1 VREGIQP
8 AVRLTIGRSDV
19 MTQRQP
25 TAGPLVPQNPQRAR
39 LLKLAWRL
47 ETPLGLLIMFAI
59 ALTLRLAI
67 APVIGYY
74 GDLNVF
80 RTWAQELSS
89 SGIHGFY
96 KADPRADYPP
106 GYLYYLWL
114 VGKISPH
121 PSYLLL
127 KSLAILCDLGLAW
140 VAGTFAARLAPKE
153 IVERIPVRALVAAA
167 VLFNPAIF
175 GDSTVYGE
183 VEAVPALLVL
193 SSLFL
198 LLTGPRS
205 VQRDAAAFAILGVA
219 LITKPQAAFGLPVM
233 LYVLYLRYLRRRRA
247 AQLVDG
253 ALSVGLIGLSAIV
266 VWLLLALPFG
276 LGPVKLYH
284 LYKYSSSLYPV
295 TSTGAFNFWGAIHF
309 LRPDHG
315 PRALEVA
322 SIPAYRFGI
331 LCFIAAAAIVIWLSH
346 RAIEGGAG
354 SALTLAFAAAATSLF
369 GFTFLTRM
377 HERYMFPALAL
388 LAPLIFAR
396 PMRRAYV
403 ALSSIFVLNLWFA
416 FGHDNG
422 LFKDAG
428 YNVHTLR
435 IEPWYG
441 WIVGG
446 SAFDAWQKRVLS
458 ALVTLIALVLT
469 WRGVGYCRQQTIQ
482 SEIAAETRSERGRH

>member
-1 VREGIQP
+1 
-8 AVRLTIGRSDV
+8 LTIGSSDV
-19 MTQRQP
+19 ATKRQP
-25 TAGPLVPQNPQRAR
+25 NVGPLAPPNPRRAR
-39 LLKLAWRL
+39 LLELAWRL
-47 ETPLGLLIMFAI
+47 ETPFGLLIMFAI
-59 ALTLRLAI
+59 ALTLRLAV

-106 GYLYYLWL
+106 GYLYFLWL
-114 VGKISPH
+114 VGKISAH
-121 PSYLLL
+121 PGYLLL

-140 VAGTFAARLAPKE
+140 VAGTFAARLAPEE
-153 IVERIPVRALVAAA
+153 IAEGVPVRAFVAAA
-167 VLFNPAIF
+167 VLFNPAILA
-175 GDSTVYGE
+175 DSTVYGE

-205 VQRDAAAFAILGVA
+205 VQRDAASFAILGVA
-219 LITKPQAAFGLPVM
+219 LITKPQAALGLPVM
-233 LYVLYLRYLRRRRA
+233 LYVLYLRYLHRRNA
-247 AQLVDG
+247 TQLVDG
-253 ALSVGLIGLSAIV
+253 ALSVGLIGLSALV
-266 VWLLLALPFG
+266 VWLVLALPFG
-276 LGPVKLYH
+276 LGPIKLYD
-284 LYKYSSSLYPV
+284 LYRYSSSLYPV

-315 PRALEVA
+315 PGGLAVA
-322 SIPAYRFGI
+322 GIPAYRFGV
-331 LCFIAAAAIVIWLSH
+331 LCFVVAAAIVIWLSH
-346 RAIEGGAG
+346 RAIEGGAS
-354 SALTLAFAAAATSLF
+354 SALTLAFAVAATSLL

-441 WIVGG
+441 WMVGG

-458 ALVTLIALVLT
+458 ALVMLIAVVLT
-469 WRGVGYCRQQTIQ
+469 WRGFDYCRQQAIQ
-482 SEIAAETRSERGRH
+482 DKTAAH